1 MSIGILPISRISAK
15 IAQKN
20 PDSAGGIG
28 ILETLL
34 TFAELRSATSGFET
48 VLGDL
53 SPKTLDFTGFLEV
66 VPIGCPVI

>member
-1 MSIGILPISRISAK
+1 LEKKKKIGNNRSFSYKQLAL
-15 IAQKN
+15 
-20 PDSAGGIG
+20 G
-28 ILETLL
+28 
-34 TFAELRSATSGFET
+34 ELGSATGGLQT